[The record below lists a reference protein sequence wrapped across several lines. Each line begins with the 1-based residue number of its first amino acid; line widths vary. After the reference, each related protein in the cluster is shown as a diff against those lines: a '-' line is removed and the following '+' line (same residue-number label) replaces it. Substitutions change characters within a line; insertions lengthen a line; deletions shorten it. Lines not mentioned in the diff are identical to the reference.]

1 MEAARAQPHA
11 FRSPSPRS
19 GDERTAVDTA
29 PREQELPGPAVLP
42 AQGTGTAWPRSSA
55 RPAPAARGPVSKPRL
70 TPRGTG
76 RSKTP
81 GEAAAW
87 FRSFPCPLLL
97 PSPPCPPAPSHGSVS
112 QALPPGNLTSEA
124 ARPRHCFS
132 HPTRRPPGS
141 LALTFQT
148 LGLTSLGPSVL
159 LHRPWAFA
167 SMVPPPGMPLPTSRP
182 RGRVPFERHP
192 LCGTFVIILRAG
204 RGEADRQ
211 SPTRGEAAWR
221 NAGEGEAGE
230 EHPRPLP
237 RPHPAGLPPGQIQV
251 EVGGQKACSRS
262 GYRTGPRTGL
272 VVGVANVE

>member
-1 MEAARAQPHA
+1 MRASGAQVPADWQVGPALFPEEASRAGLGGPCETG
-11 FRSPSPRS
+11 RGWR
-19 GDERTAVDTA
+19 
-29 PREQELPGPAVLP
+29 LPGHSHTPSARPRPAVGRADGCGHR

-81 GEAAAW
+81 GEATAW

-141 LALTFQT
+141 LAPTFQT
-148 LGLTSLGPSVL
+148 LGLTSLGSSVL

-182 RGRVPFERHP
+182 RGKVPFERHP
-192 LCGTFVIILRAG
+192 LCGTFVTILRAG

-221 NAGEGEAGE
+221 NAGEREAGE
-230 EHPRPLP
+230 EHPRPLS
-237 RPHPAGLPPGQIQV
+237 RPHPARLPP
-251 EVGGQKACSRS
+251 
-262 GYRTGPRTGL
+262 
-272 VVGVANVE
+272 